1 MFKKKT
7 TEKAYSGQEVVENI
21 QKKNEESSGLKVLAR
36 EFAKDRG
43 ALGALILLIILFLGI
58 FIGALF
64 LNTDKVMTVDIFKQY
79 NHPGADGM
87 LLGGDEGGRDVF
99 KMLILGARNSL
110 LIGIAITVLIEVIG
124 TVFGLVA
131 GYYGGKV
138 DNIMM
143 RFLDFMMVLPTLMII
158 IVIVTIIPKYTMWS
172 FVLIMSAFYWV
183 GTARLI
189 RSKALSESKK
199 DYISA
204 SKTSGSSDLKI
215 ILKELLPNLSSIIIV
230 DATLM
235 LAGNIGIEVS
245 LTYLGFGFPDSVPS
259 LGTLVGYANDPS
271 VLTLRPWVWLPAAL
285 LILVICVGIS
295 YVGNVLRRAAD
306 ARQRLG

>member
-21 QKKNEESSGLKVLAR
+21 QKKNEEASGLKVLAR

-143 RFLDFMMVLPTLMII
+143 RFLDFMMVFSTLMII
-158 IVIVTIIPKYTMWS
+158 IFIVTIIPKYTMWS

>member
-21 QKKNEESSGLKVLAR
+21 QKKNEEASGLKVLAR

-306 ARQRLG
+306 ARQRLD

>member
-21 QKKNEESSGLKVLAR
+21 QKKNEEASGLKVLAR

-64 LNTDKVMTVDIFKQY
+64 LNTDKVMTVEIFKQY

-138 DNIMM
+138 DNVMM

>member
-21 QKKNEESSGLKVLAR
+21 QKKNEEESGLKVLAR

>member
-21 QKKNEESSGLKVLAR
+21 QKKNEEASGLKVLAR

-131 GYYGGKV
+131 GYYGGKI

>member
-21 QKKNEESSGLKVLAR
+21 QKKNEEASGLKVLAR

-99 KMLILGARNSL
+99 KMLILGAMNSL

>member
-21 QKKNEESSGLKVLAR
+21 QKKNEEASGLKVLAR

-99 KMLILGARNSL
+99 NMLILGARNSL

-138 DNIMM
+138 DNVMM

>member
-7 TEKAYSGQEVVENI
+7 TEKAYRGQEVVENI
-21 QKKNEESSGLKVLAR
+21 QKKNEEASGLKVLAR

>member
-21 QKKNEESSGLKVLAR
+21 QKKNEEASGLEVLAR

>member
-21 QKKNEESSGLKVLAR
+21 QKKNEEASGLKVLAR

-79 NHPGADGM
+79 NHP
-87 LLGGDEGGRDVF
+87 GGDEGGRDVF

>member
-21 QKKNEESSGLKVLAR
+21 QKKNEEASGLKVLAR

-306 ARQRLG
+306 AR

>member
-21 QKKNEESSGLKVLAR
+21 QKKNEEASGLKVLAR

-124 TVFGLVA
+124 TGFGLVA

-245 LTYLGFGFPDSVPS
+245 LTYLGFGFPASVPS

>member
-21 QKKNEESSGLKVLAR
+21 QKKNEEASGLKVLAR

-110 LIGIAITVLIEVIG
+110 LLGIAITVLIEVIG

>member
-21 QKKNEESSGLKVLAR
+21 QKKNEEASGLKVLAR

-215 ILKELLPNLSSIIIV
+215 ILKDLLPNLSSIIIV

>member
-21 QKKNEESSGLKVLAR
+21 QKKNEEASGLKVLAR

-124 TVFGLVA
+124 TVFGLVD

>member
-21 QKKNEESSGLKVLAR
+21 QKKNEEASGLKVLAS

>member
-21 QKKNEESSGLKVLAR
+21 QKKNEEASGLKVLAR

-215 ILKELLPNLSSIIIV
+215 ILKELLSNLSSIIIV

>member
-21 QKKNEESSGLKVLAR
+21 QKKNEEASGLKVLAR

-285 LILVICVGIS
+285 LILVICVGIC

>member
-21 QKKNEESSGLKVLAR
+21 QKKNEEASGLKVLAR

-189 RSKALSESKK
+189 RSRALSESKK

>member
-21 QKKNEESSGLKVLAR
+21 QKKNEEASGLKVLAR

-99 KMLILGARNSL
+99 KMLILVARNSL
-110 LIGIAITVLIEVIG
+110 MIGIAITVLIEVIG

-143 RFLDFMMVLPTLMII
+143 RFLDLMMVLPTLMII

>member
-21 QKKNEESSGLKVLAR
+21 QKKNEEASGLKVLAR

-110 LIGIAITVLIEVIG
+110 LIGIAITVLIEIIG

>member
-21 QKKNEESSGLKVLAR
+21 QKKNEEASGLKVLAR

-110 LIGIAITVLIEVIG
+110 MIGIAITVLIEVIG

-138 DNIMM
+138 DNVMM

-271 VLTLRPWVWLPAAL
+271 VLTQSPWVWLPAAL
-285 LILVICVGIS
+285 VILVICVGIS

>member
-21 QKKNEESSGLKVLAR
+21 QKKNEEASSLKVLAR

>member
-21 QKKNEESSGLKVLAR
+21 QKKNEEASGLKVLAR

-172 FVLIMSAFYWV
+172 FVLIMSAFYWL

>member
-21 QKKNEESSGLKVLAR
+21 QKKNEEASGLKVLAR

-189 RSKALSESKK
+189 RSKALSEYKK

-295 YVGNVLRRAAD
+295 YVGNVVRRAAD

>member
-21 QKKNEESSGLKVLAR
+21 QKKNEEASGLKVLAR

-99 KMLILGARNSL
+99 KM
-110 LIGIAITVLIEVIG
+110 LIEVIG

>member
-21 QKKNEESSGLKVLAR
+21 QKKNEEASGLKVLAR

-215 ILKELLPNLSSIIIV
+215 ILKELLPNLSSITIV

>member
-21 QKKNEESSGLKVLAR
+21 QKKNEEASGLKVLAR

-204 SKTSGSSDLKI
+204 SKTSGSSDLNI

>member
-21 QKKNEESSGLKVLAR
+21 QKKNEEASGLKVLAR

-79 NHPGADGM
+79 NHPGTDGM
-87 LLGGDEGGRDVF
+87 LLGGDVF

-110 LIGIAITVLIEVIG
+110 LIGITITVLIEVIG

-306 ARQRLG
+306 ARRRLG

>member
-21 QKKNEESSGLKVLAR
+21 QKKNEEASGLKVLAR

-43 ALGALILLIILFLGI
+43 ALGALIVLIILFLGI

>member
-21 QKKNEESSGLKVLAR
+21 QKKNEEASGLKVLAR

-43 ALGALILLIILFLGI
+43 ALGALILLIILFLVI

>member
-1 MFKKKT
+1 
-7 TEKAYSGQEVVENI
+7 
-21 QKKNEESSGLKVLAR
+21 
-36 EFAKDRG
+36 
-43 ALGALILLIILFLGI
+43 
-58 FIGALF
+58 
-64 LNTDKVMTVDIFKQY
+64 
-79 NHPGADGM
+79 
-87 LLGGDEGGRDVF
+87 
-99 KMLILGARNSL
+99 MLILGARNSL

>member
-21 QKKNEESSGLKVLAR
+21 QKKNEEASGLKVLAR

-204 SKTSGSSDLKI
+204 SNTSGSSDLKI

>member
-21 QKKNEESSGLKVLAR
+21 QKKNEEASGLKVLAR

-271 VLTLRPWVWLPAAL
+271 VLTLKPWVWLPAAL

>member
-21 QKKNEESSGLKVLAR
+21 QKKNEEASGLKVLAR

-64 LNTDKVMTVDIFKQY
+64 LNTDRVMTVDIFKQY